1 MGKIMAIRIIIAN
14 NYTIVTEGIKAV
26 LKRIAPDIITAGEAS
41 NGNQTLKLAKK
52 SPVDVYV
59 LDITMPSLNGIDT
72 AIRLLRE
79 NKTAKIIFISMHNN
93 ESMIEKALQT
103 GAKGYLLK
111 ENIVDEIAK
120 AIYAVHR
127 GGYYLDPS
135 ISNIMIDKLIGESKN
150 KIKSETGRGKLTT
163 KEREIVQLIAEG
175 MANKEIARELKI
187 SINTVHTHRNN
198 IANKLNIH
206 KQTELVQYAFR
217 ENIIQL

>member
-1 MGKIMAIRIIIAN
+1 
-14 NYTIVTEGIKAV
+14 
-26 LKRIAPDIITAGEAS
+26 
-41 NGNQTLKLAKK
+41 
-52 SPVDVYV
+52 
-59 LDITMPSLNGIDT
+59 MPSLNGIRT
-72 AIRLLRE
+72 AVRLLRE
-79 NKTAKIIFISMHNN
+79 DKTAKIIFLSMHDK

-111 ENIVDEIAK
+111 QNAAKEIAK

-127 GGYYLDPS
+127 GGYYLDSS
-135 ISNIMIDKLIGESKN
+135 ISSIILDKLIGESNN
-150 KIKSETGRGKLTT
+150 KFKSENTRSKLTT

-175 MANKEIARELKI
+175 MANKEIVRKLKI
-187 SINTVHTHRNN
+187 SINTVHAHRNN

>member
-1 MGKIMAIRIIIAN
+1 
-14 NYTIVTEGIKAV
+14 
-26 LKRIAPDIITAGEAS
+26 
-41 NGNQTLKLAKK
+41 
-52 SPVDVYV
+52 
-59 LDITMPSLNGIDT
+59 
-72 AIRLLRE
+72 
-79 NKTAKIIFISMHNN
+79 MHNN

-120 AIYAVHR
+120 AIYAVYR

-135 ISNIMIDKLIGESKN
+135 ISNIMMDKLIGKSKN
-150 KIKSETGRGKLTT
+150 KIKFETGHGKLTT

-187 SINTVHTHRNN
+187 SVNTVHTHRNN